1 MIEKISKFLKE
12 VKLEMRKIT
21 WSTREEVITSTI
33 VVVVVSLLLAIFIGA
48 VDLGLSNLAN
58 LVLGR

>member
-33 VVVVVSLLLAIFIGA
+33 VVVVVSLLLAIFVGA

>member
-1 MIEKISKFLKE
+1 MG
-12 VKLEMRKIT
+12 KIT

>member
-1 MIEKISKFLKE
+1 MIEKIRKFLKE
-12 VKLEMRKIT
+12 VKLEMGKIT

>member
-12 VKLEMRKIT
+12 VRLEMQKIT

-48 VDLGLSNLAN
+48 VDLGFSNLAN
-58 LVLGR
+58 LLLGK